1 MTHLYIIHSI
11 YINLFLVGFFL
22 PQMSYTLILPL
33 VSTGNVPQLTTDLIL
48 ENNSNLKL
56 ISSYF
61 STNVKLLLH
70 SFAGFDNNNV
80 LSGIELYEDS
90 SNKIIVI
97 QQRSPTI
104 KPFELLF
111 YKALFDELMFNKD
124 SKYYNDIQKVIVLD
138 SISGSDPYL
147 DIIKSNK
154 YGNLYQLPTSLK
166 IAKATVNA
174 DIDKEYFTKMN
185 ESLTNYYN
193 ETNNYI
199 KSHQKNYA
207 DVQFNSKEI
216 LPKLNDTI
224 LQFDQDSF
232 QQRILVDADVLK
244 VIFSL
249 INKTTSLNITYM
261 NMLVYE
267 GDNSVDARDYLLN
280 LSEKILSKEI
290 NFKNDELKT
299 PSSWVNIYGTKDLT
313 KELRESIYN

>member
-1 MTHLYIIHSI
+1 
-11 YINLFLVGFFL
+11 
-22 PQMSYTLILPL
+22 MSYTLILPL

-313 KELRESIYN
+313 KELGESIYN

>member
-1 MTHLYIIHSI
+1 
-11 YINLFLVGFFL
+11 
-22 PQMSYTLILPL
+22 MSYTLILPL